1 MCLEVSPA
9 ESWPVVCVLRLIF
22 KFFSCFILNV
32 LVIANVVYLSDDAR
46 HEHFLGEEIHK
57 ETSNHYEELLE
68 TTQVSQKC
76 EDVSYLALIGIIEL
90 VGTDVDSN

>member
-1 MCLEVSPA
+1 MCLEVPAA
-9 ESWPVVCVLRLIF
+9 ESWPILGVLCLIF
-22 KFFSCFILNV
+22 KFFARFILNV

-57 ETSNHYEELLE
+57 ETSNHDEELLE

-76 EDVSYLALIGIIEL
+76 EDVRDLALIGIIEL
-90 VGTDVDSN
+90 VCSDVHSN

>member
-1 MCLEVSPA
+1 MCLEVPA
-9 ESWPVVCVLRLIF
+9 ANSWSIVCVLRLIF
-22 KFFSCFILNV
+22 KFFARFILNV

-76 EDVSYLALIGIIEL
+76 EDVSYLPLIGIIEL
-90 VGTDVDSN
+90 VCSDVDSN